1 MSADLLRVRIEDAA
15 DLEVASAAMQ
25 DAVFRV
31 GDATFEAKPRR
42 FTLIANRF
50 RWETGRKERI
60 RAALSFDGVLGVKT
74 HRYQGAAKDA
84 VASILA
90 LKFVAAD
97 EPPAGAV
104 EIMLAGGGGI
114 RLDVEA
120 IDALLA
126 DWGEPWSTPRRPDHE
141 RGG

>member
-1 MSADLLRVRIEDAA
+1 MQTDPTARASLRQQLAA
-15 DLEVASAAMQ
+15 GAPGAA
-25 DAVFRV
+25 ARV
-31 GDATFEAKPRR
+31 DHC
-42 FTLIANRF
+42 LH
-50 RWETGRKERI
+50 
-60 RAALSFDGVLGVKT
+60 AAIGVV
-74 HRYQGAAKDA
+74 QGEEHQAAAKDA

-90 LKFVAAD
+90 LKFVAAE